1 MSAKLKEIRDILDKE
16 ESQRLSPYAA
26 LSVQAIRKKHEDLL
40 DVGHRQAFSVDGDR
54 ILHSLA
60 YTRYI
65 DKTQVFSLIPND
77 HITHRVLHVQLVSKI
92 SRTIGKFLRLNEDL
106 TEAIALGHDI
116 GHPPFGHDG
125 ERYLARICNN
135 YGLSSFVHSVQG
147 VRFLQ
152 NIEKKGRGLNLTLQV
167 LDGILCHDGEL
178 HMNSI
183 SPQRSKT
190 FETLRK
196 EMEQKETHLSRMLI
210 PMTLEGCVVRM
221 ADVISYIGRDIEDAI
236 RLNLIKRGDIPPKC
250 QNVLG
255 NSNGKIVY
263 RLVEDLISSSFERD
277 ELVFSHEVAEALK
290 DLKDFN
296 MEKIYMNP
304 LIKTEASKIEWLYQ
318 YLFDRFLGELKAG
331 DEKSVVFTDYLKGMD
346 ESYKNERPEVIV
358 RDFIAGMT
366 DAYFLRMGESQLIP
380 KTLPSRF

>member
-1 MSAKLKEIRDILDKE
+1 MLDN
-16 ESQRLSPYAA
+16 
-26 LSVQAIRKKHEDLL
+26 
-40 DVGHRQAFSVDGDR
+40 GHRQAFSVDGDR

-60 YTRYI
+60 YARYI

-106 TEAIALGHDI
+106 IEAIALGHDI

-135 YGLSSFVHSVQG
+135 HGLSSFVHSVQG

-152 NIEKKGRGLNLTLQV
+152 DIEKKGRGLNLTLQT

-178 HMNSI
+178 YMNSI
-183 SPQRSKT
+183 SPERSKT
-190 FETLRK
+190 FETLGA
-196 EMEQKETHLSRMLI
+196 EMEQKEKYPSRMLI

-236 RLNLIKRGDIPPKC
+236 RLNLIKRGDIPLKC
-250 QNVLG
+250 QKILG
-255 NSNGKIVY
+255 NTNGKIVY

-277 ELVFSHEVAEALK
+277 ELVFSHEVSEAIMELK
-290 DLKDFN
+290 EFN

-304 LIKTEASKIEWLYQ
+304 LIKTEASKIEWLYL
-318 YLFDRFLGELKAG
+318 YLFDKFLRELRAG
-331 DEKSVVFTDYLKGMD
+331 DEGSVVFSDYLNGMD

-366 DAYFLRMGESQLIP
+366 DAYFLRMGESRLIP